1 MLRKRRPLGKP
12 QINMTPMIDVVF
24 LLLTFF
30 VLTFKIIIPEGDFS
44 VEMSPQ
50 GERQLVNAL
59 ADPVEIRLMA
69 DADGVLSRIVLNG
82 EDIGNFDL
90 LRQRM
95 LAISLGNPDPEV
107 LLIPDN
113 ALRYE
118 YSIQAMTAIRGER
131 REGQIHKICDK
142 IKFVRQE

>member
-1 MLRKRRPLGKP
+1 M
-12 QINMTPMIDVVF
+12 
-24 LLLTFF
+24 
-30 VLTFKIIIPEGDFS
+30 IIPEGDFS

-118 YSIQAMTAIRGER
+118 YWIQAMTAVRGER
-131 REGQIHKICDK
+131 REGQIHKICDR
-142 IKFVRQE
+142 IKFARQE